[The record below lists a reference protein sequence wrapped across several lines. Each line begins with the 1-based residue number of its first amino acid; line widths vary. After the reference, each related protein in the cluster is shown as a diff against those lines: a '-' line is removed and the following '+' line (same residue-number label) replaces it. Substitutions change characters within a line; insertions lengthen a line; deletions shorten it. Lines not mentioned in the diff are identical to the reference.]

1 MSKPSVQRLG
11 RPGAARSL
19 ALGAGLVAL
28 LVVVLASLAIG
39 SRPVPPD
46 VVLAALLGHD
56 VPVGDQ
62 RAVVELRVPRT
73 VIGLVV
79 GIGLGVSG
87 ALIQAV
93 TRNPLA
99 DPGILGVTAGSSFFV
114 ALGVVVLGLSS
125 PDQYVW
131 LALAGALVAT
141 VAVALVGGSGR
152 ASVDP
157 VRLTLAGVALT
168 AVLAGIVSGLR
179 IADPR
184 TFNALLVWETG
195 SLVDRGWQMAG
206 PVLPF
211 VAVGLVIALL
221 LGGSLN
227 ALALGDDV
235 ATALGSTV
243 WVTRIAA
250 ILAVTLL
257 AGGATAIVGPIS
269 FIGLMV
275 PHVARWIACPD
286 QRWIIAL
293 TVLLAPVLLLTADIL
308 ARVVLWPGEMPVGIV
323 TAFVGAPVLIWLVR
337 RQKAFAL

>member
-1 MSKPSVQRLG
+1 MSKPLVQR
-11 RPGAARSL
+11 RVATRYL

-28 LVVVLASLAIG
+28 LAVLLASLAIG
-39 SRPVPPD
+39 SRPVPPE
-46 VVLAALLGHD
+46 VVVQALLGHD
-56 VPVGDQ
+56 VSAGDR

-73 VIGLVV
+73 VIGCAV
-79 GIGLGVSG
+79 GIALGVAG

-114 ALGVVVLGLSS
+114 AIGVVGFGLSS

-131 LALAGALVAT
+131 FALAGALVAT
-141 VAVALVGGSGR
+141 VAVALVGGSRGG
-152 ASVDP
+152 SVDP

-184 TFNALLVWETG
+184 TFNALLAWETG
-195 SLVDRGWQMAG
+195 SLVDRGWQVAG

-211 VAVGLVIALL
+211 MAVGLGTALL

-235 ATALGSTV
+235 ATTLGSTV
-243 WVTRIAA
+243 WATRAA
-250 ILAVTLL
+250 AVLAVTLL
-257 AGGATAIVGPIS
+257 AGGATAIVGPVS

-275 PHVARWIACPD
+275 PHVARWIGGPD
-286 QRWIIAL
+286 QRWIIGL
-293 TVLLAPVLLLTADIL
+293 TVLLAPVLLLTADVL

-323 TAFVGAPVLIWLVR
+323 TAFVGAPVLVALVR
-337 RQKAFAL
+337 RRKAFAL